1 MYDVAVIG
9 AGVVGAL
16 IARELAH
23 TEAKVILIEAGK
35 DVAWGAS
42 RANSGIVHA
51 GFAARP
57 GSLMAELNLEGNRL
71 YGPLCEE
78 LGVPFRR
85 IGSLV
90 CADDPLLLRPLQ
102 EKGARNGVE
111 LSLWDASKLSRE
123 EPNLRAS
130 AALFAPTAGI
140 VSPYELVFQAVRSAL
155 RNGVRLL
162 TDAPVTRIDT
172 PQRIRAGEEWIEA
185 RVVVN
190 AAGLYADE
198 VAALVGDAY
207 AITARKG
214 EYLLLDRSEGTL
226 VRHTI
231 FPLPTETSKGILVSP
246 TASGNLLLGPT
257 ATPAEKGDTSTSY
270 EGLQIVLSQT
280 KKLVPGIDPRK
291 VIANFAGL
299 RAVGGEDFVI
309 ERSQNGPWIHL
320 VGIQSPGLTA
330 APAIAKRVVAM
341 LREQL
346 PLATRPFSA
355 SPSQKFPKDAIVCRC
370 EGVGRSEVLQAIAD
384 GATTLDGIK
393 LRTRAGMGRCQG
405 GTCRT
410 KLAFLLADALG
421 VPVEQVLK
429 REGPLLGGRT

>member
-16 IARELAH
+16 VARELAH
-23 TEAKVILIEAGK
+23 TAAKVVLIEAGR

-57 GSLMAELNLEGNRL
+57 GSLMAALNVEGNRL
-71 YGPLCEE
+71 YGPLCNE

-90 CADDPLLLRPLQ
+90 CADDPLSLVPLQ
-102 EKGARNGVE
+102 EKGARNGVD
-111 LSLWDASKLSRE
+111 LALWEGSKLSRE
-123 EPNLRAS
+123 EPHLQAK
-130 AALFAPTAGI
+130 AALFAPAAGI
-140 VSPYELVFQAVRSAL
+140 VSPYELVFHAVRSAVK
-155 RNGVRLL
+155 NGVRLL
-162 TDAPVTRIDT
+162 TDAPVSRIDT
-172 PQRIRAGEEWIEA
+172 PMRIQAGEEWIEA
-185 RVVVN
+185 RYVVN
-190 AAGLYADE
+190 AAGLYSDE
-198 VAALVGDAY
+198 VASLVGDSY

-270 EGLQIVLSQT
+270 EGLQTVLSQAKT
-280 KKLVPGIDPRK
+280 LVPRIDPRK

-309 ERSQNGPWIHL
+309 ERSPNGTWIHL

-341 LREQL
+341 LRETLQL
-346 PLATRPFSA
+346 SPQPFSA
-355 SPSQKFPKDAIVCRC
+355 PSRQKFPKDAIVCRC
-370 EGVGRSEVLQAIAD
+370 EGVGRAEVLQAIAD

-405 GTCRT
+405 GTCRA

-429 REGPLLGGRT
+429 KEGPLLEGRS